1 MAEIAG
7 KAPRSL
13 RRQLLRAIVPALVA
27 VLIGALWLSTAQL
40 RNLVDVA
47 YDRSLAGALKSIDHN
62 ISTASGGLAMEQPY
76 LLLEFFELTA
86 NGNVYFRVST
96 EDTLAEIGNPGL
108 PMPKDALRSGEPVFF
123 DDVYQG
129 EPVRV
134 AALARVMNPPLYN
147 DAGGR
152 VIVQVAESLDA
163 RQTFTNA
170 ILFRSIERDLFVIVF
185 SVVLIVFG
193 VVVAVRPL
201 ERLRQEVE
209 NRSADDLS
217 PVSGSEV
224 PAEVQPLVSAVNR
237 HMARYEAQGALQ
249 SQFLDDASHQLR
261 TPLSVLRTQVV
272 YALREKDPEE
282 ARQALIAMQDGLD
295 RAVRTT
301 NQLLALARA
310 RDASIG
316 SMLDTAGEM
325 LDVCELCDGVVRSL
339 LPVARLKAID
349 LGLDRPDA
357 AVSIRGVEWL
367 LREAL
372 VNLVD
377 NAIRY
382 SPRKGAVTVH
392 IACTTRDVTV
402 TVDDDG
408 VGMSESDIARAGAR
422 FRRGTA
428 GKNTT
433 GAGLGLAIVRTIA
446 DAHGA
451 TLTFLPRAPHGLA
464 VSLVFS
470 LAPPRRAALRNE
482 NMEI

>member
-1 MAEIAG
+1 
-7 KAPRSL
+7 
-13 RRQLLRAIVPALVA
+13 
-27 VLIGALWLSTAQL
+27 
-40 RNLVDVA
+40 
-47 YDRSLAGALKSIDHN
+47 
-62 ISTASGGLAMEQPY
+62 
-76 LLLEFFELTA
+76 
-86 NGNVYFRVST
+86 
-96 EDTLAEIGNPGL
+96 
-108 PMPKDALRSGEPVFF
+108 
-123 DDVYQG
+123 
-129 EPVRV
+129 
-134 AALARVMNPPLYN
+134 
-147 DAGGR
+147 
-152 VIVQVAESLDA
+152 
-163 RQTFTNA
+163 
-170 ILFRSIERDLFVIVF
+170 
-185 SVVLIVFG
+185 
-193 VVVAVRPL
+193 VAVRPL

-237 HMARYEAQGALQ
+237 HMARYEAQAALQ

-272 YALREKDPEE
+272 YAMREKDPEE
-282 ARQALIAMQDGLD
+282 ARQALVAMQDGLD

-316 SMLDTAGEM
+316 SVLETTGEKLDI
-325 LDVCELCDGVVRSL
+325 CELCDGVVRSM
-339 LPVARLKAID
+339 LPVARIKAID
-349 LGLDRPDA
+349 LGLDRPEEP
-357 AVSIRGVEWL
+357 VSIRGVEWL

-392 IACTTRDVTV
+392 IACTLHHITV

-408 VGMSESDIARAGAR
+408 AGMSESDIARAGAR

-451 TLTFLPRAPHGLA
+451 ALTFAARTPQGLS

-470 LAPPRRAALRNE
+470 LAPPRRAAPRNE
-482 NMEI
+482 NMVI